1 MPHWRGVLGRGSAFS
16 VSIPWMAGACPVYHA
31 SATVLTLSKKD
42 MDLPNLLQVPDIIS
56 KARKNEHENLSPRN
70 KQLYSTFP
78 EMKTVQPKNFT
89 IPHRDEKPSFQNSV
103 NHRVMLLHHPHVQQ
117 FNHPCNDI
125 LTESIHYRLPIMGP
139 RTAIFHRLLSG
150 AYKTPQETQHFS
162 FPRKKQKSK
171 THSETTPEENLV
183 TCQHIDSGCYGLSL
197 KCSPQ

>member
-1 MPHWRGVLGRGSAFS
+1 MEILQNLSIDAFVPKFEKVPWLSEASLVNKPLVLSVPGR
-16 VSIPWMAGACPVYHA
+16 YHA

-171 THSETTPEENLV
+171 TV
-183 TCQHIDSGCYGLSL
+183 KQ
-197 KCSPQ
+197 